1 MLAHQHPPDRD
12 YQSLLIIC
20 SSAKTQQ
27 HLPFYEDLLM
37 QFALINVPLHVY
49 NIHLFSGGQRDVS
62 TPSVCKLKRKGY
74 SLVCCDQCD
83 QYDMSWFNIQK
94 GPIIKHSDLQSITD
108 PRTITW
114 SY

>member
-37 QFALINVPLHVY
+37 QHTDKCPSAVY
-49 NIHLFSGGQRDVS
+49 NISGGQGDVS